1 MIEVSYKQIGVIH
14 SPYKAQKGTP
24 IQPRGGENVKGT
36 VEVFPQYKE
45 GLAGL
50 EGFSHVILLYH
61 FHLAKQVSLKVTP
74 FLDQDEQGIFATR
87 APVRP
92 NPIGISIVRLLK
104 IEDNRLFIQDM
115 DIVDG
120 TPLLDIKP
128 FIVEF
133 GPKGTIK
140 QGWYTK
146 HIGSVTRARADQRF
160 ISKTNE

>member
-1 MIEVSYKQIGVIH
+1 MIEISYKQIGVIH

-24 IQPRGGENVKGT
+24 IQPRGGENVEGT
-36 VEVFPQYKE
+36 AEVFSQYKE

-61 FHLAKQVSLKVTP
+61 FHLIKQISLTVKP

-92 NPIGISIVRLLK
+92 NPIGISVVRLMR

-146 HIGSVTRARADQRF
+146 HIGNVVHARADQRF
-160 ISKTNE
+160 ISKMNE